1 MNFDMFSDKRMDDT
15 DSNYIYPKP
24 YIDPSMYMNP
34 YYMGVMPPYGQQRDQ
49 NMSIEEYVT
58 YMNPFMNNPMLSP
71 EDIDDYEGYVE
82 YPDIEESEEVFNSM
96 TYNMP
101 NQNMYGMMPNGFM
114 PGMMPMPNMMMP
126 GAPGAMPQNM
136 PMMMFPG
143 MMMPGMMPNMYMMPG
158 MPPINMEEF
167 DEEEM

>member
-15 DSNYIYPKP
+15 DSDYIYPKP

-34 YYMGVMPPYGQQRDQ
+34 YYMSGMTPYGQQRDQ
-49 NMSIEEYVT
+49 NMSMEEYVT

-71 EDIDDYEGYVE
+71 ENIDDYEGYVE
-82 YPDIEESEEVFNSM
+82 YPDIEESEEVFNSIP
-96 TYNMP
+96 NSMP

-114 PGMMPMPNMMMP
+114 PGMPNMMMP
-126 GAPGAMPQNM
+126 GAPGVMPNNT